1 MPRKT
6 APGAGKRRDA
16 AQAIIESALTLA
28 ASRGWARVGLGDI
41 AEAAEISLAE
51 LRAEF
56 SSKSAIVAAYA
67 AAIDREVL
75 AARDPEVAGRPATE
89 RLFDVLMKRFD
100 LLNAHKEGVGAIMRS
115 CPSDPEAILCG
126 PLDAAA
132 LHALDAGSCRL
143 EQRRPARRA
152 SGQGAVGALPL
163 HASRLAPRRQRR
175 HGAHHGRARQAAA
188 TPRQAHAL
196 PLPFRAEAR
205 LARYPARRGSRIGS
219 GAVSAEGV

>member
-6 APGAGKRRDA
+6 APGAGKRKDVP
-16 AQAIIESALTLA
+16 QAIIESALTLA

-41 AEAAEISLAE
+41 AEAAEVSLAE

-126 PLDAAA
+126 PLVLRRSMRWMLEAADLSSAGLRGGLRVKA
-132 LHALDAGSCRL
+132 LSALYLSMLPVWLRDDSEDMARTMAVLDRRL
-143 EQRRPARRA
+143 RR
-152 SGQGAVGALPL
+152 LD
-163 HASRLAPRRQRR
+163 RLTRYS
-175 HGAHHGRARQAAA
+175 
-188 TPRQAHAL
+188 
-196 PLPFRAEAR
+196 LPFRAEAR
-205 LARYPARRGSRIGS
+205 LARYPARRGSRIES